1 MAMCCFSQAGV
12 PIEFR
17 RFRIMLR
24 TIRKAILIISTVS
37 LIVAAVS
44 VALAES
50 GRPLKIMGSRY
61 AYFVLEDWS
70 RLYRTQHPGSNIDIT
85 HSEPSTAFDA
95 LLAGGIDAA
104 AVFGGVDDALK
115 EDARDRG
122 LRFVEQIIGWGA
134 VAIVANKNNP
144 INELSVDQVRKIF
157 SGEHVNWA
165 QVGGKDQAITVI
177 TRDEAVSGTESFFIT
192 NVLRG
197 FPFAPNTVRIFDYD
211 VTRAVYRAEESIADA
226 RFTEAV
232 RAQKKGLIKI
242 LAIKEKDDSL
252 PVIPNEQTVRN
263 RSYAL
268 AGPLVLYFDPERP
281 AELRKPFA
289 EFCVN
294 TGFGP
299 FFTEAK

>member
-1 MAMCCFSQAGV
+1 
-12 PIEFR
+12 
-17 RFRIMLR
+17 ML
-24 TIRKAILIISTVS
+24 LICS
-37 LIVAAVS
+37 AVTMG
-44 VALAES
+44 LADN
-50 GRPLKIMGSRY
+50 GRSLKIMGSRY

-70 RLYRTQHPGSNIDIT
+70 RLYRMQHPSSNIDIA
-85 HSEPSTAFDA
+85 HSDPSTAFDA

-115 EDARDRG
+115 EDATERG

-134 VAIVANKNNP
+134 VAIVANKHNP

-157 SGEHVNWA
+157 SGEYVNWA
-165 QVGGKDQAITVI
+165 HVGGKDHAITVI
-177 TRDEAVSGTESFFIT
+177 TRDEAVSGTESFFIA
-192 NVLRG
+192 NVLKG
-197 FPFAPNTVRIFDYD
+197 FPFAPNTMRIFDYD
-211 VTRAVYRAEESIADA
+211 VTRAVYRAQGSIADA

-232 RAQKKGLIKI
+232 RAERKGLVKI
-242 LAIKEKDDSL
+242 LAIKEKENSL

-268 AGPLVLYFDPERP
+268 AGPLVLYYDPERP